1 MAGIKTDPSRCD
13 VIDLRKTLGTQP
25 EVAELL
31 GVSHSTITRAE
42 NQAGYP
48 RRRLIW
54 LALRGLER
62 ELRLSGEPE

>member
-1 MAGIKTDPSRCD
+1 MKTDPSADDIIR
-13 VIDLRKTLGTQP
+13 LRKTLGTQP

-42 NQAGYP
+42 TQPGYP

-62 ELRLSGEPE
+62 DLELSGDPG

>member
-1 MAGIKTDPSRCD
+1 MKTDPSADDIIR
-13 VIDLRKTLGTQP
+13 LRKTLGTQP

-62 ELRLSGEPE
+62 ELRLSGDPG

>member
-1 MAGIKTDPSRCD
+1 MKTDPSADDIIR
-13 VIDLRKTLGTQP
+13 LRKTLGTQP

-42 NQAGYP
+42 NQVGYP

-62 ELRLSGEPE
+62 ELELSGHPG